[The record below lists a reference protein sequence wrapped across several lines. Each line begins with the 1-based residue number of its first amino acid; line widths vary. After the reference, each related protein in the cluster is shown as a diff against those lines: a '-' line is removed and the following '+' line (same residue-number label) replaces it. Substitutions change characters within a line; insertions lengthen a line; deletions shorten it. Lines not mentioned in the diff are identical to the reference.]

1 MSGIRIST
9 GQIYDRGSKGISR
22 GQANMYKIQTQL
34 GTGTKIAKPSDDP
47 VASARSMV
55 LQQSKSY
62 TEQSI
67 RNLDDIDGK
76 LSECDIQLG
85 YLNDRLV
92 AVRDLVI
99 QAGNT
104 EITAVDRAAIATEIE
119 EIYKEIIGLANA
131 QDSNGNYL
139 FSGYQGDV
147 RPYSQTQTGV
157 AYFGDNGKQLIQTSS
172 GRQLAANITG
182 PEAFNFKD
190 GNGFFSTDAGNENY
204 PPVSVVSRNDGDA
217 VLTPGNINSE
227 NQRQV
232 IAKDGGKFEITTAD
246 GINFTM
252 TSKTNGKSYSGRLS
266 GGQIQFSDTGA
277 GSVGTNK
284 KILTFNVKGIP
295 KAGDAFDVDLSATQ
309 NSGLGIINQGSVKN
323 PATYTAAINSG
334 KYERIAIKFVQ
345 EPNPNN
351 PAEIITKY
359 RVFDV
364 TNVNFDETTGTYKK
378 SPVELTPD
386 NNTFVAGQEIVLN
399 GLTRKDNNEVVDL
412 GISVAID
419 GLPNGGDSFTI
430 SASKTTDVFQTLN
443 GIVNLLHGSDSK
455 GNSLAGEGGFS
466 DIEFSNRLAGFL
478 KDLDQAL
485 QNNDKNRANIGATLQ
500 EVDYLRETS
509 SDKIL
514 QYTGSISKLIDLD
527 YAEAISRM
535 MLQQTSLQ
543 AAISAFQQTTQLSL
557 FK

>member
-34 GTGTKIAKPSDDP
+34 GTRTKIAKPSDDP

-104 EITAVDRAAIATEIE
+104 EITAVDRVAIATEIE

-217 VLTPGNINSE
+217 VLTPGFVNTA
-227 NQRQV
+227 NQRKA
-232 IAKDGGKFEITTAD
+232 IAENGSKYTITTTD
-246 GINFTM
+246 GINFKM
-252 TSKTNGKSYSGRLS
+252 TSKDNPAKSYDGTFADGKILFNVAA
-266 GGQIQFSDTGA
+266 GGQRLVS
-277 GSVGTNK
+277 
-284 KILTFNVKGIP
+284 FNVKGNLT
-295 KAGDAFDVDLSATQ
+295 ANDVFDVDLSATQ

-334 KYERIAIKFVQ
+334 KYEKIAIKFVQ

-364 TNVNFDETTGTYKK
+364 TNVNFDEATGAYKK
-378 SPVELTPD
+378 SPVELTPVD
-386 NNTFVAGQEIVLN
+386 NTFVAGQEIVLN

-419 GLPNGGDSFTI
+419 GLPNGGDSFSI

-443 GIVNLLHGSDSK
+443 GIVNLLHGSDPK

>member
-190 GNGFFSTDAGNENY
+190 GNGFFSTDAGTIMKNKAGVDTNY
-204 PPVSVVSRNDGDA
+204 FPPVSVVSRFDGDA
-217 VLTPGNINSE
+217 VLTPGNINSN
-227 NQRQV
+227 NQKQA
-232 IAKDGGKFEITTAD
+232 IADNGSKYEITTND
-246 GINFTM
+246 GINFKM
-252 TSKTNGKSYSGRLS
+252 TSKESGKAYDGKLA
-266 GGQIQFSDTGA
+266 GGQIQFSDQG
-277 GSVGTNK
+277 K
-284 KILTFNVKGIP
+284 KILTFNVQGILSE
-295 KAGDAFDVDLSATQ
+295 KDVFDVDLAAPQ
-309 NSGLGIINQGSVKN
+309 NSGMGIISQGSVKN
-323 PATYTAAINSG
+323 PATYNNAINSG
-334 KYERIAIKFVQ
+334 NYEKIAIKFVQ

-351 PAEIITKY
+351 PTEIVTTY
-359 RVFDV
+359 RVYDV
-364 TNVNFDETTGTYKK
+364 TGDNPK
-378 SPVELTPD
+378 ELTPVD
-386 NNTFVAGQEIVLN
+386 NTFVPGQEILLN
-399 GLTRKDNNEVVDL
+399 GLTRKENKEVVDL

-443 GIVNLLHGSDSK
+443 GIVNLLHGSDPK

>member
-217 VLTPGNINSE
+217 VLTPGNINSA
-227 NQRQV
+227 NQRKA
-232 IAKDGGKFEITTAD
+232 IAENGSKYTITTTD
-246 GINFTM
+246 GINFKM
-252 TSKTNGKSYSGRLS
+252 TSKESGKSYNGKLA
-266 GGQIQFSDTGA
+266 GGQIQFSDQG
-277 GSVGTNK
+277 K
-284 KILTFNVKGIP
+284 KILTFNVQGILSE
-295 KAGDAFDVDLSATQ
+295 KDVFDVDLAAPQ
-309 NSGLGIINQGSVKN
+309 NSGMGIISQGSVKN

-334 KYERIAIKFVQ
+334 KYEKIAIKFVQ

-364 TNVNFDETTGTYKK
+364 TNANFDETTGTYKK

-399 GLTRKDNNEVVDL
+399 GLKDGNDVIDL
-412 GISVAID
+412 GISVAVAEM
-419 GLPNGGDSFTI
+419 PNGGDSFTI

-443 GIVNLLHGSDSK
+443 GIVNLLHGSDPK

>member
-217 VLTPGNINSE
+217 VLTPGNINSA
-227 NQRQV
+227 NQRKA
-232 IAKDGGKFEITTAD
+232 IAENGSKYTITTTD
-246 GINFTM
+246 GINFKM
-252 TSKTNGKSYSGRLS
+252 TSKESGKSYNGKLA
-266 GGQIQFSDTGA
+266 GGQIQFSDQG
-277 GSVGTNK
+277 K
-284 KILTFNVKGIP
+284 KILTFNVQGILSE
-295 KAGDAFDVDLSATQ
+295 KDVFDVDLAAPQ
-309 NSGLGIINQGSVKN
+309 NSGMGIISQGSVKN

-334 KYERIAIKFVQ
+334 KYEKIAIKFVQ

-351 PAEIITKY
+351 PTEIVTTY
-359 RVFDV
+359 RVYDV
-364 TNVNFDETTGTYKK
+364 TGDNPK
-378 SPVELTPD
+378 ELTPVD
-386 NNTFVAGQEIVLN
+386 NTFVPGQEILLN
-399 GLTRKDNNEVVDL
+399 GLTRKENGEVVDL

-443 GIVNLLHGSDSK
+443 GIVNLLHGSDPK

>member
-217 VLTPGNINSE
+217 VLTPGNINSA
-227 NQRQV
+227 NQRKA
-232 IAKDGGKFEITTAD
+232 IAENGSKYTITTTD
-246 GINFTM
+246 GINFKM
-252 TSKTNGKSYSGRLS
+252 TSKESGKSYNGKLA
-266 GGQIQFSDTGA
+266 GGQIQFSDQG
-277 GSVGTNK
+277 K
-284 KILTFNVKGIP
+284 KILTFNVQGILSE
-295 KAGDAFDVDLSATQ
+295 KDVFDVDLAAPQ
-309 NSGLGIINQGSVKN
+309 NSGMGIISQGSVKN

-334 KYERIAIKFVQ
+334 KYEKIAIKFVQ

-364 TNVNFDETTGTYKK
+364 TNVNFDEATGTYKK

-399 GLTRKDNNEVVDL
+399 GLKDGNDVIDL
-412 GISVAID
+412 GISVAVAEM
-419 GLPNGGDSFTI
+419 PNGGDSFTI

-443 GIVNLLHGSDSK
+443 GIVNLLHGSDPK

>member
-157 AYFGDNGKQLIQTSS
+157 AYFGDNGKQLVQAAS

-217 VLTPGNINSE
+217 VLTPGNINSA
-227 NQRQV
+227 NQRKA
-232 IAKDGGKFEITTAD
+232 IAEDGSKYTITTTD
-246 GINFTM
+246 GINFKM
-252 TSKTNGKSYSGRLS
+252 TSKESGKSYDGKLA
-266 GGQIQFSDTGA
+266 GGQIQFSDQG
-277 GSVGTNK
+277 K
-284 KILTFNVKGIP
+284 KILTFNVQGILSE
-295 KAGDAFDVDLSATQ
+295 KDVFDVDLAAPQ
-309 NSGLGIINQGSVKN
+309 NSGMGIISQGSVKN

-334 KYERIAIKFVQ
+334 KYEKIAIKFDQ

-364 TNVNFDETTGTYKK
+364 TNVNFDEATGTYKK

-399 GLTRKDNNEVVDL
+399 GLKDGNDVIDL
-412 GISVAID
+412 GISVAVAEM
-419 GLPNGGDSFTI
+419 PNGGDSFTI

-443 GIVNLLHGSDSK
+443 GIVNLLHGSDPK

>member
-217 VLTPGNINSE
+217 VLTPGNINSA
-227 NQRQV
+227 NQRKA
-232 IAKDGGKFEITTAD
+232 IAENGSKYTITTTD
-246 GINFTM
+246 GINFKM
-252 TSKTNGKSYSGRLS
+252 TSKESGKSYNGKLA
-266 GGQIQFSDTGA
+266 GGQIQFSDQG
-277 GSVGTNK
+277 K
-284 KILTFNVKGIP
+284 KILTFNVQGILSE
-295 KAGDAFDVDLSATQ
+295 KDVFDVDLAAPQ
-309 NSGLGIINQGSVKN
+309 NSGMGIISQGSVKN
-323 PATYTAAINSG
+323 PATYNNAINSG
-334 KYERIAIKFVQ
+334 NYEKIAIKFVQ

-351 PAEIITKY
+351 PTEIVTTY
-359 RVFDV
+359 RVYDV
-364 TNVNFDETTGTYKK
+364 TGDNPK
-378 SPVELTPD
+378 ELTPVD
-386 NNTFVAGQEIVLN
+386 NTFVPGQEILLN
-399 GLTRKDNNEVVDL
+399 GLTRKENGEVVDL

-443 GIVNLLHGSDSK
+443 GIVNLLHGSDPK